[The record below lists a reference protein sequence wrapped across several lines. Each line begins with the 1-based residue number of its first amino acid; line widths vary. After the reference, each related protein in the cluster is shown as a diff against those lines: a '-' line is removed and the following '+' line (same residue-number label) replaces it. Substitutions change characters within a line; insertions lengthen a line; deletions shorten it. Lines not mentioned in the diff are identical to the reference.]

1 MNQVPYVLFVDDD
14 AGMASSMKFLLDTE
28 KIICHHYSSGEDFLE
43 AIRKLPSLLNGPGCI
58 LLDIRMHTVSG
69 LDVFEHIKTIN
80 PLMVMPVAFIT
91 GHGDVPI
98 VTRVMREGAYD
109 FMQKPIASED
119 LLQRIEGYFKESEIR
134 LSKDHHNK
142 EVMERVESLTGKEH
156 LIMQHLF
163 EGESNKEIAEKLGNS
178 VRTVELRRAAI
189 YDKLKVKSVVEL
201 VRLLESIGW
210 KYQPLAD
217 SDVDQ

>member
-14 AGMASSMKFLLDTE
+14 AGIASSLKFLLDTE
-28 KIICHHYSSGEDFLE
+28 KISCHRFQSGEAFLQ
-43 AIRKLPSLLNGPGCI
+43 AIQETPSLLDGPGCI
-58 LLDIRMHTVSG
+58 LLDIRMQTVSG
-69 LDVFEHIKTIN
+69 LDVFDHLKKIN
-80 PLMVMPVAFIT
+80 PQMVMPVAFIT

-98 VTRVMREGAYD
+98 VTRVLREGAYD
-109 FMQKPIASED
+109 FMQKPIAGDD
-119 LLQRIEGYFKESEIR
+119 LVQRIYGYFKESGLR
-134 LSKDHHNK
+134 LNKDKHNK
-142 EVMERVESLTGKEH
+142 EVQERVASLTGKEY

-201 VRLLESIGW
+201 VRTLESVGW
-210 KYQPLAD
+210 QNQP
-217 SDVDQ
+217 SNET

>member
-1 MNQVPYVLFVDDD
+1 MNQVPYMLFVDDD

-28 KIICHHYSSGEDFLE
+28 RITCHHFTSGEVFLE
-43 AIRKLPSLLNGPGCI
+43 AIQKTPTLLNGPGCI

-69 LDVFEHIKTIN
+69 LDVFDQLKKIN
-80 PLMVMPVAFIT
+80 PQMVMPVAFIT

-98 VTRVMREGAYD
+98 VTRVLREGAYD
-109 FMQKPIASED
+109 FMQKPIAGED
-119 LLQRIEGYFKESEIR
+119 LLQRIEGYFLESEAR
-134 LSKDHHNK
+134 LMKVHHHR
-142 EVMERVESLTGKEH
+142 EVTERLESLTGKEH

-163 EGESNKEIAEKLGNS
+163 EGEANKEIAEKLGNS

-210 KYQPLAD
+210 KNQSLNPLNNAD
-217 SDVDQ
+217 

>member
-14 AGMASSMKFLLDTE
+14 AGIASSLKFLLDTE
-28 KIICHHYSSGEDFLE
+28 KISCHHFQSGEAFLQ
-43 AIRKLPSLLNGPGCI
+43 AIQKTPSLLDGPGCI
-58 LLDIRMHTVSG
+58 LLDIRMQTVSG
-69 LDVFEHIKTIN
+69 LDVFDHLKKIN
-80 PLMVMPVAFIT
+80 PQMVMPVAFIT

-98 VTRVMREGAYD
+98 VTRVLREGAYD
-109 FMQKPIASED
+109 FMQKPIAGDD
-119 LLQRIEGYFKESEIR
+119 LVQRIYGYFKESGLR
-134 LSKDHHNK
+134 LNKDKHNK
-142 EVMERVESLTGKEH
+142 EVQERVASLTGKEY

-201 VRLLESIGW
+201 VRTLESVGW
-210 KYQPLAD
+210 QNQP
-217 SDVDQ
+217 SNET